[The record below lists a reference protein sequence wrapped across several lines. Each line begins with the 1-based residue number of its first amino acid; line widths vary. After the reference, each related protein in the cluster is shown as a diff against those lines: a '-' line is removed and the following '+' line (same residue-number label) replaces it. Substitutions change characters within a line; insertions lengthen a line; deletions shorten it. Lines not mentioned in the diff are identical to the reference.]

1 MNRSLQIC
9 SKVPVVRSSSVDS
22 RTRESSEKSVDCT
35 IVSMLGEFESFWY
48 GQSLA
53 AWL

>member
-9 SKVPVVRSSSVDS
+9 SKVPVMLSPSVDS
-22 RTRESSEKSVDCT
+22 QTRESSEKSVECT
-35 IVSMLGEFESFWY
+35 VVSMLGEFGPFWY

-53 AWL
+53 AWF